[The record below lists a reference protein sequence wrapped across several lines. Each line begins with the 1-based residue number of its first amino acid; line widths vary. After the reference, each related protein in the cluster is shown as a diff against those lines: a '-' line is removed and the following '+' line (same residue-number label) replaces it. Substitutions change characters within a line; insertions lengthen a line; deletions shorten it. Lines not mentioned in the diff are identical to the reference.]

1 MSLFWKKKK
10 PALYYD
16 PETQQ
21 PAVRKSIC
29 TGEMTVGF
37 TDKATGKFQDYQ
49 RVNSLEELERFFQK
63 YGIKAEEVKTIY

>member
-1 MSLFWKKKK
+1 MSLFKKKK
-10 PALYYD
+10 PALGYD

-37 TDKATGKFQDYQ
+37 IDKRTGKFTDLMRVDGQ
-49 RVNSLEELERFFQK
+49 RGLEAFMRDI
-63 YGIKAEEVKTIY
+63 GAEEIKEIY